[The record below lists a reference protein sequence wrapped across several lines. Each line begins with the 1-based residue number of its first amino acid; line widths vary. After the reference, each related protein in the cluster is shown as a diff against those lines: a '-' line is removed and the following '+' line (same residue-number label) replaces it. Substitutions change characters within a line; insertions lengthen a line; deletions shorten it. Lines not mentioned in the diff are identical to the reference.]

1 MGIRWSGM
9 MCLGYDM
16 KAQIIIIFFL
26 LFLIPT
32 CSAYVNNVTN
42 GDFETGDWGGWSW
55 TSCGDIGGG
64 VHSNYKYSGDYGA
77 MLYQYPPGADSWS
90 VSQRR
95 VVDCRQV
102 NFLSF
107 DLRIVESTGKNNFRM
122 WQQGQPVLYIL
133 SNSSTGSYFHVE
145 VDVTDTIYRNQYQD
159 FYFGIGVGGASGS
172 TLKVY
177 VDNIMLTDE
186 RVPYNLFGYVTN
198 NLGNSVSSAT
208 ITLNNSGG
216 STTSNDTGYYEFT
229 GLYFGTYTITA
240 TSPTHQDY
248 SDTVSITADTEKNIT
263 MTRLSPVLTWTDAE
277 TTKNDVYLKWRRN
290 AVVDNV
296 RIYKDTET
304 RLLTTVS
311 FGSTLAGLYSDRNLD
326 CDKGYV
332 YWLQPM
338 DNDIAGPKYR
348 IDAKTDPCDGG
359 GGGGGDP
366 TPTPSPTATP
376 GPTPPPW
383 TNITQEEWLNL
394 TLDQK
399 QEILANMSLF
409 PPLLEFQWDDIYV
422 WGIHL
427 FLILCGAVALDSITI
442 QKVSEYT
449 GLWAILPGVMF
460 AYLTGYLV
468 I

>member
-1 MGIRWSGM
+1 
-9 MCLGYDM
+9 M
-16 KAQIIIIFFL
+16 KELTFIILFL
-26 LFLIPT
+26 LFLIPP
-32 CSAYVNNVTN
+32 CSAQVLN
-42 GDFETGDWGGWSW
+42 GGFEDFTHPPLVFDNW
-55 TSCGDIGGG
+55 TSG
-64 VHSNYKYSGDYGA
+64 
-77 MLYQYPPGADSWS
+77 
-90 VSQRR
+90 
-95 VVDCRQV
+95 
-102 NFLSF
+102 
-107 DLRIVESTGKNNFRM
+107 ESTTGNPYSTID
-122 WQQGQPVLYIL
+122 GLT
-133 SNSSTGSYFHVE
+133 TGSAYAGSYAVIIKANIQGNNSAYSSYTTYLQQN
-145 VDVTDTIYRNQYQD
+145 VDLTGYANLTLYYKAIRDSAGEPNYEAEACIY
-159 FYFGIGVGGASGS
+159 IGNDKYVLPWQAPPWTYYVIDVSGYNGVK
-172 TLKVY
+172 TLKLSSKMRILNYTSMCADTSLYLDQIVLVAPQTY
-177 VDNIMLTDE
+177 TLS
-186 RVPYNLFGYVTN
+186 GYVTN
-198 NLGNSVSSAT
+198 NLGSSVSAAA

-216 STTSNDTGYYEFT
+216 STNSNDTGYYEIT
-229 GLYFGTYTITA
+229 GILSDIYTITA
-240 TSPTHQDY
+240 TSPTHVDY
-248 SDTVSITADTEKNIT
+248 SDTVSITANTEKNIS
-263 MTRLSPVLTWTDAE
+263 MTRLTPLLTWTDAE